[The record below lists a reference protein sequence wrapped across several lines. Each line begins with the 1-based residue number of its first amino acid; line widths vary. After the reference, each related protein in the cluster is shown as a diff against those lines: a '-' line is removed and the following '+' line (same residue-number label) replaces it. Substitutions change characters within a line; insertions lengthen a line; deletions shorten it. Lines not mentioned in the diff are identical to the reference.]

1 MKQAIRL
8 TALCICLLAAGM
20 AGAKEKAEKT
30 PVQHGLAVTAHLNYA
45 TLLRST
51 KEATRLDVNPWLG
64 SAPGIGAAYH
74 LTKGHFTF
82 DLGGELEYGV
92 YTNRSGSAI
101 IIGATTIPGGTIE
114 MIQNLNVNIPFMF
127 GGEFGKFYFKVG
139 AGPSFCVYGLG
150 ARTESG
156 SKQYKV
162 SRMPQLRCRAEIGG
176 EVGASKN
183 GMARYQLG
191 AYADYGVLNERPI
204 QRKGSY
210 ADGVPYHIADES
222 TADILHNLSVGVRFT
237 CLLDF
242 TKK

>member
-1 MKQAIRL
+1 MKQTIKL

-20 AGAKEKAEKT
+20 ANAKENRERVAVK
-30 PVQHGLAVTAHLNYA
+30 HNLAVTAHLNYA
-45 TLLRST
+45 TLLCGT
-51 KEATRLDVNPWLG
+51 KETTRLDVNPWLG

-82 DLGGELEYGV
+82 DVGGEIEYGV
-92 YTNRSGSAI
+92 YTNRSGSDI
-101 IIGATTIPGGTIE
+101 TIGTVTIPSGTIE
-114 MIQNLNVNIPFMF
+114 MIQNLNLNIPLMF

-139 AGPSFCVYGLG
+139 AGPSFCVYGTG
-150 ARTESG
+150 VRTESG
-156 SKQYKV
+156 SKTYKV
-162 SRMPQLRCRAEIGG
+162 SRQPQLRCRLEIGG
-176 EVGASKN
+176 EVGASAN

-191 AYADYGVLNERPI
+191 AYADFGVLNERPI

-222 TADILHNLSVGVRFT
+222 TADILHNLSIGVRFT

-242 TKK
+242 SKK